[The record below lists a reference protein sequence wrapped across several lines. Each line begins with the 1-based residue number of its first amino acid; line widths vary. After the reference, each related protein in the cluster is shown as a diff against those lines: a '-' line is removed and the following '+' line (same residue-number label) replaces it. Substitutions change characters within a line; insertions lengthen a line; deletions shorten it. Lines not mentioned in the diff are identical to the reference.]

1 MVSVNELKEIAVKC
15 GTPSYVFDTDE
26 LCSRIDTMQQILG
39 CSVTVCYAMKANPYL
54 LYVKSKEFQEIK
66 LYFLV

>member
-26 LCSRIDTMQQILG
+26 VCSPGEFAICEKEGIPRDKIVLSGVNKEKKDILYT
-39 CSVTVCYAMKANPYL
+39 SY
-54 LYVKSKEFQEIK
+54 
-66 LYFLV
+66 